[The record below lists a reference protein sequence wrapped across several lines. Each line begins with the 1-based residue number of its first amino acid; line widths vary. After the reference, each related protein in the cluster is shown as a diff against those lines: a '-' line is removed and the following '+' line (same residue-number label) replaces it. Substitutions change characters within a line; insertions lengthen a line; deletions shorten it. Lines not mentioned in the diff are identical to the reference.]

1 MTTAHVR
8 TGTANSTT
16 FIPLVRVPAKIG
28 EEVSGVLTGLGI
40 ASAAEYHYF
49 RVTIDGSQ
57 VVDEFLAGSNA
68 TVVSANNGLGVDLP
82 FTKSLTVHIRDLPHA
97 SSLTMFWAAFVTAST
112 EPLGE
117 PEFYHDVVEGQIFV
131 RQLTRHGTREQ
142 SYTIDS
148 LVGPYLWSQV
158 NVATDYLL
166 GEEPVTGSVVLW
178 TEPGHVPVS
187 PGPVEM
193 IVRPAGFTRELDRFG
208 VEIVE
213 GGTAEFYYNSETP
226 GGRAGMFEIVA
237 DIPYAA
243 NMPGRYFR
251 R

>member
-1 MTTAHVR
+1 MSR
-8 TGTANSTT
+8 NS
-16 FIPLVRVPAKIG
+16 L
-28 EEVSGVLTGLGI
+28 
-40 ASAAEYHYF
+40 
-49 RVTIDGSQ
+49 
-57 VVDEFLAGSNA
+57 
-68 TVVSANNGLGVDLP
+68 
-82 FTKSLTVHIRDLPHA
+82 
-97 SSLTMFWAAFVTAST
+97 
-112 EPLGE
+112 
-117 PEFYHDVVEGQIFV
+117 HDVVEGQIFV
-131 RQLTRHGTREQ
+131 RQLTLRSRDQGAIVYDRF
-142 SYTIDS
+142 SRD
-148 LVGPYLWSQV
+148 GPYLWSQV
-158 NVATDYLL
+158 ILATDYLL